1 MHFFFRFI
9 AIAVCALI
17 PLQSVFATQSD
28 NGKAPPPQYVLISFD
43 GAHANHLWQRSRAL
57 GQKTGA
63 RFTYFL
69 SCVFLLQRA
78 DRASYK
84 PPHMAP
90 GRSNVGFAF
99 TKEEIA
105 ERLDNI
111 WSAHL
116 EGHEIA
122 SHGCGHFDGKDWTT
136 AEWEQELKEFR
147 RIVAEGYAANG
158 IAGEPKG
165 WRDLAERGITGFR
178 APYLATGKPVQ
189 KALKAEGFRYQAS
202 GITRGPELALR
213 SDGLASFGLP
223 LIPEGPAQRPVIAM
237 DYNLYVRHSAG
248 FEKPSQSREFEERT
262 YNAFKAAFDRQY
274 AGERVPLQLGFHF
287 VEMNA
292 GAYWRALERF
302 TEEACTKPDVQ
313 CITYSDYL
321 RKTAPAERHAEH

>member
-1 MHFFFRFI
+1 MRFFSRFT
-9 AIAVCALI
+9 ATVLCALI
-17 PLQSVFATQSD
+17 PLQSASATQSA
-28 NGKAPPPQYVLISFD
+28 GGRVPPQYVLISFD
-43 GAHANHLWQRSRAL
+43 GAHDNKLWQRSRAL

-63 RFTYFL
+63 HFTYFL
-69 SCVFLLQRA
+69 SCVFLMKRA
-78 DRASYK
+78 DRNHYK

-111 WSAHL
+111 WNAHL

-136 AEWEQELKEFR
+136 AEWEQELTEFR
-147 RIVAEGYAANG
+147 RIVADGYAASG

-165 WRDLAERGITGFR
+165 WRNLAEQGITGFR
-178 APYLATGKPVQ
+178 APYLATGKPVRQ
-189 KALKAEGFRYQAS
+189 ALKAEGFRYQAS
-202 GITRGPELALR
+202 GVTRGPQVPQR
-213 SDGLASFGLP
+213 SSDLASFGLP
-223 LIPEGPAQRPVIAM
+223 LIPEGPSQRPVIAM
-237 DYNLYVRHSAG
+237 DYNLYIRHSAG
-248 FEKPSQSREFEERT
+248 FEKPSQSQAFEERA
-262 YNAFKAAFDRQY
+262 YEAFKTAFDKQY

-302 TEEACTKPDVQ
+302 TGDVCTKRDVQ

-321 RKTAPAERHAEH
+321 AKTAPEERHAEQ